1 MQRRPETACEQQA
14 AAVMAQLVSAAV
26 GPSSPVA
33 EGEANAN
40 DRPKSNRQRYVSV
53 ACDFCKRRHARCDA
67 VQPRCSLCNR
77 FNEECTY
84 EIEMRKKGRKKRSME
99 ENGPDLMQSSPSSPA
114 SVHHVPPQAATV
126 VAEGPVPAATS
137 PTDVGARAQPL
148 GMALVHSLGQ
158 QVTTF
163 DRQSLTEVHTWHVL
177 IFYFFDPCC
186 SLWTPSLGVTSLSF
200 CLVSNSKAPMSHGT
214 SSIFEI
220 TNLCCLAILLG
231 IVY

>member
-26 GPSSPVA
+26 GPSSPAA
-33 EGEANAN
+33 EVVKHQSNAN
-40 DRPKSNRQRYVSV
+40 QRLTSNRRRYVAV

-77 FNEECTY
+77 FDEECTY

-99 ENGPDLMQSSPSSPA
+99 ENGPELMQSSPSSPA
-114 SVHHVPPQAATV
+114 SVHHVPPQPAAVVADGPVAAATS
-126 VAEGPVPAATS
+126 AATS
-137 PTDVGARAQPL
+137 PADVGARAQPL

-177 IFYFFDPCC
+177 
-186 SLWTPSLGVTSLSF
+186 
-200 CLVSNSKAPMSHGT
+200 
-214 SSIFEI
+214 
-220 TNLCCLAILLG
+220 
-231 IVY
+231 